1 MKILVNGEPLDFA
14 LEHEQSLGEV
24 IDGLQRWLTDGAF
37 TLTSL
42 LVNGTAYPIHNRSA
56 WDEMRLHDVETVS
69 VEALRHDQADQTAI
83 LALEDYLAMLHS
95 ALEASDDAAVA
106 DLADELPHVTDRLV
120 RFFPSLVD
128 EHGTCTVLQSE
139 ALENGG
145 TPPDQD
151 RQRLMR
157 EISQLRGL
165 LMSRAREYA
174 HPVREMALTL
184 GQLSAASAD
193 LEQVPVQL
201 QTGKGAEAMKSV
213 VTLTELLSRVYR
225 LAPLVSGAKDSGGLD
240 VGRITEFTRETSEVL
255 SELQQAFEIN
265 DTVLVGDLLEY
276 ELAPRMRSVAELVPE
291 QDNR

>member
-42 LVNGTAYPIHNRSA
+42 VVNGTTYPIHNRSA
-56 WDEMRLHDVETVS
+56 WDEMRLDDVETVS

-95 ALEASDDAAVA
+95 ALEASDDAAIV
-106 DLADELPHVTDRLV
+106 DLANELPHVTDRLV

-128 EHGTCTVLQSE
+128 ENGTCTVLQSE
-139 ALENGG
+139 ALVNGEA
-145 TPPDQD
+145 PLDQD

-157 EISQLRGL
+157 EVSQLRGL

-184 GQLSAASAD
+184 GQLSAASSE

-276 ELAPRMRSVAELVPE
+276 ELAPRMRSVAKLVPE
-291 QDNR
+291 QDNT